1 MMRGSAAD
9 RRGFT
14 LVEAAVSS
22 VVVALMLAAS
32 LNAAG
37 AARARV
43 KVNEDRATGIWLAQ
57 TLLREITA
65 QPYAE
70 RGIALFGPE
79 LGEDP
84 GRRSTLDDVDD
95 YDGLLEKP
103 VCDANG
109 TALPGYEKWQRS
121 VTVRYVLASNL
132 LTESITDT
140 GLKRII
146 VKAWRGSGIPVQL
159 SGIRSQARDSW

>member
-1 MMRGSAAD
+1 MSCKRSMNH
-9 RRGFT
+9 RGFT

-22 VVVALMLAAS
+22 IVVALMLAAS

-37 AARARV
+37 AARARN
-43 KVNEDRATGIWLAQ
+43 KQNEDRATGVWLAQ

-70 RGIALFGPE
+70 RGVALFGIE

-84 GRRSTLDDVDD
+84 GRRNTLDDVDD
-95 YDGLLEKP
+95 YDGLIEKP
-103 VCDANG
+103 VCDAGG
-109 TALPGYEKWQRS
+109 TALPGYEQWKRS
-121 VTVRYVLASNL
+121 VTVCYVLASNL
-132 LTESITDT
+132 LTESVTDT

-146 VKAWRGSGIPVQL
+146 VKAWRGNAPPVQL
-159 SGIRSQARDSW
+159 SGIRSLARDSW